1 MDLQQME
8 SQKAEGWSYFT
19 WVAKVPSTNSLNSG
33 FNLLGQDGW
42 ELVSSS
48 TTVKSMVNLTGNDLI
63 FIFKKPGAGHQVP
76 SVISNRLGKL
86 GVKLEVGNASAEV
99 VNDGTW

>member
-1 MDLQQME
+1 ME
-8 SQKAEGWSYFT
+8 SEKAESWSYFT
-19 WVAKVPSTNSLNSG
+19 WVAKVPSTSSLNSG
-33 FNLLGQDGW
+33 FNLLGHDGW

-76 SVISNRLGKL
+76 PAISNRLGKL
-86 GVKLEVGNASAEV
+86 GVKLESDSSSVEV